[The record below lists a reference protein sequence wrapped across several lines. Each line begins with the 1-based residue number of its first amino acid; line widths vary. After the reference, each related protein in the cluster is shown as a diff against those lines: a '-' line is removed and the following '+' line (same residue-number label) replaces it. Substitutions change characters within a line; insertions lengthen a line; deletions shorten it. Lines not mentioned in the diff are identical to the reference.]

1 MGEKTFLLDP
11 NLCLGCRACQMA
23 CATNRGLPPGVFLRR
38 VSEIEL
44 RRKGQWVKYFLS
56 SACHQCQNP
65 ECVRLCP
72 EKALRK
78 RRDGIVILNADKCS
92 GCGVCL
98 QSCPFEAPVRDP
110 GTGQIFKCDFCY
122 ERLDE
127 GQTPFCVEACPVN
140 ALKLI
145 DLRGEWEENPEW
157 VRRLPGVP
165 KVQLTHPSIRYYPLQ
180 EGHQIRRHQ
189 EAEKERVGH
198 EEE

>member
-23 CATNRGLPPGVFLRR
+23 CAANRGLAPGVFLRR
-38 VSEIEL
+38 VKEVEL

-78 RRDGIVILNADKCS
+78 RKDGIVILDAGKCS

-98 QSCPFEAPVRDP
+98 QGCPFEAPVRDP
-110 GTGQIFKCDFCY
+110 ETGRVLKCDFCY
-122 ERLDE
+122 ERVDE
-127 GQTPFCVEACPVN
+127 GLVPFCVEACPVN
-140 ALKLI
+140 ALRLI
-145 DLRGEWEENPEW
+145 ELSDEREENPEW
-157 VRRLPGVP
+157 VRRLPGVEN
-165 KVQLTHPSIRYYPLQ
+165 VQLTHPSIRYYPLR
-180 EGHQIRRHQ
+180 EGRQVRRHW
-189 EAEKERVGH
+189 EARKAGTKRG
-198 EEE
+198 EE